1 MKPEDETQEGAKRQ
15 GTLAETAD
23 LTAEQPLYLQIYR
36 VIAEQIASGALAHG
50 DRLPPERDLCR
61 RFDVGRASVRR
72 ALAELQAN
80 GLVES
85 FAGRGTFVSEG
96 TVSESNVLEGLTALG
111 ATWGLK
117 ITSRVLSAE
126 LCPATMEEAETFRVA
141 PGSPIFHLERV
152 RLLDGYEFA
161 LADTRVPG
169 MLVEGISSIDFST
182 ASLYEVLE
190 VAGAGPVTAQY
201 TVWAAA
207 ADEKTASLLAIR
219 PGEPVLMS
227 STSANDGHRLV
238 ETSVVVYRADR
249 YRMRTTM
256 SKRKPH
262 NRPLMSG
269 EL

>member
-1 MKPEDETQEGAKRQ
+1 
-15 GTLAETAD
+15 
-23 LTAEQPLYLQIYR
+23 
-36 VIAEQIASGALAHG
+36 
-50 DRLPPERDLCR
+50 
-61 RFDVGRASVRR
+61 
-72 ALAELQAN
+72 
-80 GLVES
+80 
-85 FAGRGTFVSEG
+85 
-96 TVSESNVLEGLTALG
+96 
-111 ATWGLK
+111 
-117 ITSRVLSAE
+117 
-126 LCPATMEEAETFRVA
+126 
-141 PGSPIFHLERV
+141 
-152 RLLDGYEFA
+152 
-161 LADTRVPG
+161 

-190 VAGAGPVTAQY
+190 VAGAGPVAAQY

-262 NRPLMSG
+262 NLPLMSG